1 MTRLDSYFEA
11 LRGKRV
17 LVLGVG
23 VSNRPLVRL
32 LLHYGIDVTCCDK
45 TPRDKLD
52 DEVLELEKNGAKL
65 HLGPDY
71 LDGLTGDVVFRTPG
85 LHPDTPQIKALREAG
100 AVVTSEMEAF
110 FAVCP
115 CRILCVLRNPT
126 HRQSQTLP
134 VLQLQAQWCF
144 LTSHDSACTAFSR
157 FGTVLEAAH
166 K

>member
-71 LDGLTGDVVFRTPG
+71 LDGLSGDVVFRTPG
-85 LHPDTPQIKALREAG
+85 LHPDTPQIKALRELD
-100 AVVTSEMEAF
+100 EE
-110 FAVCP
+110 
-115 CRILCVLRNPT
+115 I
-126 HRQSQTLP
+126 
-134 VLQLQAQWCF
+134 QALNWTTE
-144 LTSHDSACTAFSR
+144 LK
-157 FGTVLEAAH
+157 E
-166 K
+166 

>member
-115 CRILCVLRNPT
+115 CRITAVT
-126 HRQSQTLP
+126 GSDGKTTTSTLISEFYKKEGYR
-134 VLQLQAQWCF
+134 VWLGGNI
-144 LTSHDSACTAFSR
+144 
-157 FGTVLEAAH
+157 GTPLLDKADEME
-166 K
+166 